1 MGFAGALREIGLP
14 ADALPLALFSFN
26 AGIELAQLAF
36 VALLAGAAA
45 FALRAARSDGGP
57 LPGRALA
64 CHALGGAGAF
74 LLLERVAGA
83 FARDAVRGIAPPSE
97 GDPR

>member
-36 VALLAGAAA
+36 VALLGAAA
-45 FALRAARSDGGP
+45 FALRAARSEDGP

-83 FARDAVRGIAPPSE
+83 FAR
-97 GDPR
+97 